1 MSYEFLFT
9 FFFYHCRSFTS
20 LAASIFLFLP
30 TATKFSRCSFSKKC
44 LPCFLSLLLALCRS
58 FFSLIFAGLSPTF
71 SFFPPFSFSIS
82 KFVDITTNI
91 SLILETTRIQKQ
103 FPLSVFVFIDSLV
116 ASASQYAGGYAI
128 SRQINLEL
136 HLGCHT
142 CWLSYFTLVWLW
154 CGRTAGGRADGQVIT
169 KIYQMG
175 RLAFS

>member
-9 FFFYHCRSFTS
+9 FFFITAAHFTS
-20 LAASIFLFLP
+20 LDARISHFLP
-30 TATKFSRCSFSKKC
+30 AATKFSRCSFSKKC
-44 LPCFLSLLLALCRS
+44 LRRS
-58 FFSLIFAGLSPTF
+58 FFSLTFADLLPSF
-71 SFFPPFSFSIS
+71 SFSPPFPFSIS

-116 ASASQYAGGYAI
+116 VSASQDGGGYAI

-154 CGRTAGGRADGQVIT
+154 CGRTAGGRADGRMV
-169 KIYQMG
+169 KW
-175 RLAFS
+175 

>member
-1 MSYEFLFT
+1 MSYEFLST
-9 FFFYHCRSFTS
+9 FFFITRWPQAF
-20 LAASIFLFLP
+20 SIFSPPLQNFHVVLS
-30 TATKFSRCSFSKKC
+30 AKKC

-71 SFFPPFSFSIS
+71 SFSPPFSFSIS
-82 KFVDITTNI
+82 KFVDITINI

-116 ASASQYAGGYAI
+116 ASASQDAGGYAI

-154 CGRTAGGRADGQVIT
+154 CGRTVGGRADGQVIT